1 MPKKAPAAVNA
12 QIVMVTAV
20 SLVVI
25 MPRSSFEQNGMIAV
39 CHGIFLI
46 TLIQVKIDEGFL
58 GYNNTIKRMGTMT
71 NNDLLRRLRY
81 ALNLNGVGIAEVCA
95 LGGHEIGP
103 ADVLKLLKKEDEHG
117 FVACD
122 DMVMG
127 AFLDGL
133 ITSRRGPRDT
143 PPVQAQPSDRMLN
156 NNLILRKLRIALEL
170 NDVDMLAV
178 FRKAGASVS
187 KAELSALFR
196 GVGQRNYKECG
207 DQLLRN
213 FVRGLTLGF
222 EKGGLPHN
230 DGNVESK

>member
-1 MPKKAPAAVNA
+1 
-12 QIVMVTAV
+12 
-20 SLVVI
+20 
-25 MPRSSFEQNGMIAV
+25 
-39 CHGIFLI
+39 
-46 TLIQVKIDEGFL
+46 
-58 GYNNTIKRMGTMT
+58 MT

-81 ALNLNGVGIAEVCA
+81 ALNLSGVGIAEICA

-122 DMVMG
+122 DAVMA

-133 ITSRRGPRDT
+133 IISRRGPRDT
-143 PPVQAQPSDRMLN
+143 LPGTAQPSDGLLN

-170 NDVDMLAV
+170 NDADMLAV
-178 FRKAGASVS
+178 FRKAGVS
-187 KAELSALFR
+187 LSKPELSALFR

-213 FVRGLTLGF
+213 FVRGLTLSF
-222 EKGGLPHN
+222 EKDRLRQSAGKG
-230 DGNVESK
+230 DAR